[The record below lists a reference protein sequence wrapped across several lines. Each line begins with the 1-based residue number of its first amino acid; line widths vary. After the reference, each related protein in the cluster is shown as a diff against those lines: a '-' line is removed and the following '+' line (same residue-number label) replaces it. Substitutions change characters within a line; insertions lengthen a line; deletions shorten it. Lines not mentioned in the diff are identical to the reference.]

1 MLVHE
6 IDTTVP
12 VVESY
17 NSGAGTGNLI
27 SAGANVAVTEIANN
41 ILITASGTNASTF
54 FLEDA
59 VGRYYQTR
67 LPRWC
72 MLL

>member
-1 MLVHE
+1 MEDKEHSWTGGDFHSVSGTGSTSVVGDLNTAVAMLVHE

-27 SAGANVAVTEIANN
+27 SAGANVAVTE
-41 ILITASGTNASTF
+41 
-54 FLEDA
+54 
-59 VGRYYQTR
+59 
-67 LPRWC
+67 
-72 MLL
+72 